1 MEIMETATS
10 AGTTDITAGAA
21 RGRLARRLAAGAGA
35 LAAVLGGAAALGATP
50 AHAATNPSA
59 AGVYSLTNVGTGGVA
74 GVATGYGNVSPSTS
88 SENQKW
94 RLVEV
99 DPSSPL
105 WVTAQ
110 VSDSLGAAGA
120 SVPTHAYLIESEPD
134 SAGITACLEPMSAT
148 PGAPTVVGGCFTSLV
163 NELWYQ
169 VVVNGKTQLVN
180 GSAATIAATPAGTD
194 GFYTMPGGDIID
206 TLLYNTDSQTGP
218 SNYDTPGD
226 QALVLT
232 ASSSGQLVV
241 EPSQA
246 ATYGSDQ
253 DWNVRSTAYAV
264 DVPATE
270 TSIPLQSAS
279 VFYGCLNGWTPSTY
293 NLAPASGGG
302 LHDRPR
308 DWRGPV

>member
-59 AGVYSLTNVGTGGVA
+59 AGLYSLTNVGTGGVA
-74 GVATGYGNVSPSTS
+74 GVATGDGNVSPSTS

-94 RLVEV
+94 RFAEV

-134 SAGITACLEPMSAT
+134 SAGITTCLEPMSAT

-180 GSAATIAATPAGTD
+180 GSAATIAATPAGD
-194 GFYTMPGGDIID
+194 RRVLHNARRRHHRHPPLQHRQPDRAVQLRHPGR
-206 TLLYNTDSQTGP
+206 SGP
-218 SNYDTPGD
+218 GAHRQQQRPARRRAAPGRH
-226 QALVLT
+226 
-232 ASSSGQLVV
+232 
-241 EPSQA
+241 
-246 ATYGSDQ
+246 
-253 DWNVRSTAYAV
+253 VRVRPGLERAV
-264 DVPATE
+264 DGLRGGRTGDRDVHP
-270 TSIPLQSAS
+270 SA
-279 VFYGCLNGWTPSTY
+279 VGQRFLRLPQRMDPVDVQPGAGQWGWTPRS
-293 NLAPASGGG
+293 SS
-302 LHDRPR
+302 
-308 DWRGPV
+308 